1 MNQIYQ
7 IILFI
12 KPFWRFI
19 AKSLLVSILIMLL
32 GIPGP
37 YITKL
42 MIDNVYPNEDFTLL
56 HFVLIFSA
64 VLSISTVLIQSLSGY
79 FNQNINIRISY
90 DFESRFYSHIQSLDF
105 SFFDKRE
112 TGEIISRFQ
121 DMQNS
126 IFSVIGIIN
135 TIIIN
140 CLQLIIFPLILFY
153 INWKLALISL
163 VVLPFDAIL
172 AYFTSK
178 YYRELSKKIA
188 ESSAEMTAKTY
199 ESLAGIRTVQAL
211 GIERAFYEK
220 IFNLF
225 RTISLLNLKLSTV
238 QNSSSFLSGTFRAL
252 GNMAYGWYGWTQIL
266 QGNITLGSFM
276 AFSGY
281 VGYLYGPI
289 ENIIGLLP
297 RIESTKVHTTRF
309 FEIYDLKPEIQDKP
323 NLPVL
328 REVQGN
334 IRFHNVHFSYDTNTY
349 KNVLHDINLDIP
361 SHTMIA
367 LVGKSGSGKS
377 TLAKLIPRFYDP
389 IEGYVSIDGEDIRQF
404 QLKSLRQQIGF
415 AMQGSTLFQGNV
427 LENLTFGEDIP
438 LQDIEY
444 AAKTA
449 YIHDFV
455 MSLPEGYQTGIGE
468 QGIQL
473 SEGQKQRIALTRVLL
488 LNTPIVILDEPTSAL
503 DVESESYIHKALKIV
518 RQNRTV
524 IMIAHRLS
532 TIQNADSIVVLDN
545 GRIVEQ
551 GVHED
556 LLMREGVYFQLYE
569 RMASI

>member
-1 MNQIYQ
+1 MNQIYR

-12 KPFWRFI
+12 KPFWSSI
-19 AKSLLVSILIMLL
+19 AKSILASILILL
-32 GIPGP
+32 LSVPGP

-42 MIDNVYPNEDFTLL
+42 MIDNVYPNKDFTLL
-56 HFVLIFSA
+56 HFVLILAAIF
-64 VLSISTVLIQSLSGY
+64 SISNVLIQSLSNY
-79 FNQNINIRISY
+79 FKQNINIRISY

-126 IFSVIGIIN
+126 IFSIIGIIN
-135 TIIIN
+135 TIIMN
-140 CLQLIIFPLILFY
+140 CIQLIIFPLILFY

-163 VVLPFDAIL
+163 IVLPFDTIL

-178 YYRELSKKIA
+178 YYRNLSKKIA
-188 ESSAEMTAKTY
+188 ERSAEMTAKTY
-199 ESLAGIRTVQAL
+199 ESLAGIHTVQAL
-211 GIERAFYEK
+211 GIERTFQKK
-220 IFNLF
+220 IFDLF
-225 RTISLLNLKLSTV
+225 RTISSLNLKLSTV

-252 GNMAYGWYGWTQIL
+252 GNMAYGWYGWMQIL
-266 QGNITLGSFM
+266 QGNLTLGSFM

-289 ENIIGLLP
+289 ENLIGLLP
-297 RIESTKVHTTRF
+297 RIESTKVHTARF
-309 FEIYDLKPEIQDKP
+309 FDIYDLQSEIQDKP

-328 REVQGN
+328 REIQGD
-334 IRFHNVHFSYDTNTY
+334 IRFHNVHFSYDTNMY
-349 KNVLHDINLDIP
+349 ENVLHGINLEIP

-389 IEGYVSIDGEDIRQF
+389 IEGYISIDGKDIRQF

-427 LENLTFGEDIP
+427 LENLTFGKDIP

-455 MSLPEGYQTGIGE
+455 MSLPEGYQTEIGE
-468 QGIQL
+468 QGVQL
-473 SEGQKQRIALTRVLL
+473 SEGQRQRIALTRVLL
-488 LNTPIVILDEPTSAL
+488 LNKPIVIFDEPTSAL
-503 DVESESYIHKALKIV
+503 DMESESYIHQALKTV

-532 TIQNADSIVVLDN
+532 TIQNADSIAVLDS
-545 GRIVEQ
+545 GHIVEQ
-551 GVHED
+551 GTHED
-556 LLMREGVYFQLYE
+556 LLMKEGVYVQLYE